1 MTERSKDNSAVCVNI
16 MDKEFLVACPLAA
29 RQDLERAARMLD
41 ERMREIRKSGK
52 QFGMERIAVMAAL
65 NLAYDLLNATGNS
78 QGVQQQVQ
86 SLNSKL
92 EQALAQDQ
100 QLEL

>member
-1 MTERSKDNSAVCVNI
+1 
-16 MDKEFLVACPLAA
+16 
-29 RQDLERAARMLD
+29 MLD

-65 NLAYDLLNATGNS
+65 NLAHDLLHATGNS

-86 SLNSKL
+86 QLNAKL